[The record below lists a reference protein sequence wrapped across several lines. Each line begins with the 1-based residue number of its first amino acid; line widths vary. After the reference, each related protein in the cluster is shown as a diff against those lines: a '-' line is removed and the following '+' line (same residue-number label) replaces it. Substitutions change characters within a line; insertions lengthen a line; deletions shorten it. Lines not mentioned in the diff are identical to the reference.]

1 MPSHTE
7 SASEAGNHKCDGCD
21 LQVYV
26 ISPPSNVW
34 HRRCRRLER
43 RAGLMRKGGKIVRG
57 EGHGEG
63 EVDWDNGWIHSTYA
77 EVLAGVKRQFNKS
90 KEREG
95 ITCIMGC
102 G

>member
-1 MPSHTE
+1 
-7 SASEAGNHKCDGCD
+7 
-21 LQVYV
+21 
-26 ISPPSNVW
+26 
-34 HRRCRRLER
+34 
-43 RAGLMRKGGKIVRG
+43 MRKGGKIVRG